1 MDVKLIQ
8 AEVDKVGKS
17 TFAKKTDKQLLSY
30 EILSELH
37 RSKNK
42 GSQPNSLVRYN
53 SRAERQCKLTLDQV
67 AEIIKKYNP
76 HVYGKYLLAKE
87 FGVSVSLI
95 YKIIKR
101 DI

>member
-1 MDVKLIQ
+1 MNIKLIQ
-8 AEVDKVGKS
+8 TEVDKVGKS

-30 EILSELH
+30 EILSEFH
-37 RSKNK
+37 KSKNN

-76 HVYGKYLLAKE
+76 HIHGKYLLAKE
-87 FGVSVSLI
+87 FGVSPNTI
-95 YKIIKR
+95 YKVIKKYL
-101 DI
+101 